1 MNAVG
6 CCGAILSRNIR
17 YTNDRSFRHYEDLSI
32 KQIILI
38 RRDLN
43 MRRGK
48 EIAQGSHASMA
59 FLVNRMRKLSGL
71 DTEVALSLR
80 PAELVWITQGMAKVC
95 LKVNS
100 EEELL
105 ACHAKATESGIEAHL
120 IRDSGRTEFNGV
132 PTLTACAIGPDDPDR
147 IDLITGDLKLY

>member
-1 MNAVG
+1 MSKN
-6 CCGAILSRNIR
+6 
-17 YTNDRSFRHYEDLSI
+17 

-38 RRDLN
+38 RRDLK

-59 FLVNRMRKLSGL
+59 FLISRLRADPSIAGQ
-71 DTEVALSLR
+71 VALALK
-80 PAELVWITQGMAKVC
+80 PQEIDWITKGMAKVC

-105 ACHAKATESGIEAHL
+105 ACHTQARENGIESHL
-120 IRDSGRTEFNGV
+120 IRDSGRTEFDGV
-132 PTLTACAIGPDDPDR
+132 ATLTACAIGPDAPER
-147 IDLITGDLKLY
+147 IDAITGELDLY